1 MQQPSAQGIASLY
14 MGNPGALQ
22 QRIQQEQKAKPGL
35 PPDLQKMLALQIVTN
50 ETDAAKKQKAMDQLQ
65 QMGGQQGEP
74 PTVMQTLQQ
83 QAQQKSQAQTQQ
95 ARQQAEQ
102 RGLPAAMMGAQGE
115 PAQPEAQ
122 PEAEV
127 AQGGIDQL
135 PSEFQMAGGG
145 IVAFA
150 EGAEVPY
157 DPATAT
163 RRSDYQEEPTYQSLP
178 EKLMYEAMKADPK
191 QAAEEYRQ
199 RLTKEVGPAD
209 TSQIDRLMA
218 ELEKRKAQLEGPKG
232 GFDRFSEYMG
242 KIAEG
247 GRGQK
252 WYEAGAKGAA
262 GLAALNKERA
272 TQQFDLTKQGIELAQ
287 KKADTERSWKEKLFT
302 DSNAEL
308 KRVGDH
314 AYNAAIAQG
323 KTDADAQK
331 LRQDAVENEK
341 NRQNQLLMERERGIT
356 SRAVAGAPGQTE
368 RMVAKIQALQKKGTP
383 EALKEAEGLQALY
396 QSLSGSGA
404 AGVGATR
411 NMIQGIRLQMKA
423 AADILDPVKG
433 ANATDEQRA
442 EASNKMKLLQKRL
455 DVLNGIAAEEEGG
468 AAAPS
473 AIPLPPN
480 PTPDTLKDGQVYDT
494 AQGKG
499 RWNAASKTFTAVQ

>member
-14 MGNPGALQ
+14 TGNPVALQ
-22 QRIQQEQKAKPGL
+22 QRIQQEQKAKPGM

-50 ETDAAKKQKAMDQLQ
+50 VDDAFEKQKAMDQLK
-65 QMGGQQGEP
+65 QMGGAQGEP
-74 PTVMQTLQQ
+74 PTVLATLQK
-83 QAQQKSQAQTQQ
+83 QAQQKMQAQAQQ

-135 PSEFQMAGGG
+135 PAEFQMAGGG

-150 EGAEVPY
+150 GGAEVPY
-157 DPATAT
+157 DPETAT
-163 RRSDYQEEPTYQSLP
+163 RRADYQEEPTYQSLP

-199 RLTKEVGPAD
+199 RLIKEVGPAD

-218 ELEKRKAQLEGPKG
+218 ELEKRKAQFEGPKE
-232 GFDRFSEYMG
+232 GFDRFAEYMG
-242 KIAEG
+242 KVAEG
-247 GRGQK
+247 GRGRR
-252 WYEAGAKGAA
+252 WYEAGAQGAA

-287 KKADTERSWKEKLFT
+287 KKADAERSWKEKLFT

-323 KTDADAQK
+323 KNEADAEKVRQEAIQK
-331 LRQDAVENEK
+331 QLDREN
-341 NRQNQLLMERERGIT
+341 NLLMERERGIT
-356 SRAVAGAPGQTE
+356 QLKAAGMPGQTE

-433 ANATDEQRA
+433 ANATDEQKA

-468 AAAPS
+468 AGAPS

-480 PTPDTLKDGQVYDT
+480 PTPDTLKDGQVYST
-494 AQGKG
+494 AQGNG
-499 RWNAASKTFTAVQ
+499 RWNAATKKFVSVP